1 MRVVCV
7 FKEGRDYSRTVTDY
21 LEDFYRRT
29 GREIETMDPDE
40 SPAFCEAYDIVEYPT
55 LVALDRDG
63 GAVAVWKG
71 LPLPLFD
78 EVSYYAST

>member
-7 FKEGRDYSRTVTDY
+7 YKENRDYSRAVSDW

-29 GREIETMDPDE
+29 GNDIEVINPDE
-40 SPAFCEAYDIVEYPT
+40 SFSFCESYDIVEYPT
-55 LVALDRDG
+55 ILAL
-63 GAVAVWKG
+63 GASGEVINSWKG

-78 EVSYYAST
+78 EISYYVNA